1 MPIYQSGAPQVADV
15 DKWLVGIAGG
25 PPNTQGWSQDVVK
38 TYGINND
45 ESIANALVA
54 NEAGIAEWANIV
66 AAGTLGDTKIAVN
79 PVSTGEKA
87 VEECLKKYNVSFD
100 PATNFVYDSSNQW
113 VLDQLSAPNGTN
125 FGGLW
130 APSLYSAIKE
140 FGKESMVC
148 NGKEAG
154 VQIVGGIM
162 VNNDAEGDMSQFEL
176 AAKGIAAHLKGIT
189 YFKDPVYRD
198 QAKAYLNEFYVENGF
213 EALSPEALDIEF
225 SRPLYNLVEQQ
236 QMLAK
241 NEEGVSILGTI
252 FQGTVDFMVEGGT
265 LSTTLNAEDYLPET
279 IMNWIASDMTLNMW
293 TMTTEESAPVSSDPP
308 APVPDA
314 TEAPA
319 PVPDATDAPAPV
331 PVDTADPP
339 TPDSPPTESIPASDP
354 TSPPSSG
361 SLAALAVHFGVGIF
375 VLNYMFM

>member
-1 MPIYQSGAPQVADV
+1 MPIYQSGFPQVDDV

-25 PPNTQGWSQDVVK
+25 PPNAYGWSKDVVK

-45 ESIANALVA
+45 ESTVNALVA

-100 PATNFVYDSSNQW
+100 PSTNFVYDSSNQW
-113 VLDQLSAPNGTN
+113 VLDQLSAPNGTGTN

-130 APSLYSAIKE
+130 APSLYSAIKKW
-140 FGKESMVC
+140 GMESMIC

-154 VQIVGGIM
+154 VQIVGGFM

-213 EALSPEALDIEF
+213 DALSPEALDIEF
-225 SRPLYNLVEQQ
+225 SRPLYDLVEQQ

-252 FQGTVDFMVEGGT
+252 FQDTVDFMVEGGI

-308 APVPDA
+308 APAPA
-314 TEAPA
+314 TDAPA
-319 PVPDATDAPAPV
+319 PVPDATN
-331 PVDTADPP
+331 DPP
-339 TPDSPPTESIPASDP
+339 NPVSPPTESIPASDP
-354 TSPPSSG
+354 TNPPSGG
-361 SLAALAVHFGVGIF
+361 SLAALAVPFGVGIF